1 MEVNMEVLF
10 LVVIISF
17 VFAFVVPN
25 MYGTTPELAKFT
37 RIAFMASCAVSVVI
51 LLVMWFVYLSQ

>member
-17 VFAFVVPN
+17 VFALVVPN
-25 MYGTTPELAKFT
+25 MYGTTSELAKFT
-37 RIAFMASCAVSVVI
+37 CIAFMASCAVSVVI